1 MAFVPVSGHE
11 TQDEFGKSRSN
22 IDEAALTMSILDSLV
37 AAGDLSPED
46 VGIISPYAAQ
56 IRLLKNLVEESNN
69 PDFYA
74 GVEMQSVDGFQ
85 GREKEVIIMSTVR
98 SNPTGELGFLK
109 DARRLNV
116 AITRAKRGLILIG
129 NPVTLSHDHNWKGM
143 LDWIEERN
151 LMAWHMVHT

>member
-56 IRLLKNLVEESNN
+56 IRLLKNLAEESSN